1 MTTKITTTPSPL
13 EVVDKI
19 NVLVDESS
27 TNATNITSAKNA
39 SITGLSVSGK
49 VITYTKGNGTTGT
62 ITTQDTTYTL
72 PTASSTLG
80 GVKTTSTVTSTSGLT
95 ACPIISGVPY
105 YKDTNTT
112 YTAMTASEAT
122 TGTSGTARTIS
133 AKVLH
138 DKISSMTNT
147 TGNSFDWKYNTGD
160 GSDGAFKPSS
170 NTTIQGLK
178 QYTSV
183 NIKSGITVTC
193 SEKTVILCQGSC
205 TITGTLT
212 GTAAI
217 PGGSGRGVRGTAG
230 HNDGGGVAGLGGA
243 GNSAG
248 GAGGAATERLFPFNW
263 YAENGGSGGSGG
275 SEDGKGST
283 YGAGGAGGAGITIVA
298 KTITVSGTISSN
310 GTNGV
315 NGGYHSGG
323 GGGGGGGNIFLVADS
338 ITKTGTITSTPGT
351 GGWYHSADF
360 GYAEN
365 GTAGTIKEIIRGA

>member
-39 SITGLSVSGK
+39 AITGLSISGK

-105 YKDTNTT
+105 YKDTNTQ
-112 YTAMTASEAT
+112 YSAMSASEAT
-122 TGTSGTARTIS
+122 TGTSETARTIS
-133 AKVLH
+133 AKILH
-138 DKISSMTNT
+138 DKISSMTGT

-160 GSDGAFKPSS
+160 GSDGAFNPSS

-217 PGGSGRGVRGTAG
+217 PGGSGRGVSGTAG
-230 HNDGGGVAGLGGA
+230 HTDGGGVAGLGGA

-351 GGWYHSADF
+351 GGWYHSAEF
-360 GYAEN
+360 GNAES
-365 GTAGTIKEIIRGA
+365 GTAGTIKTIIRGA